1 MLGLIGAAA
10 LAAGLVA
17 APSAFG
23 VAQTIVANDNF
34 FSAAVYTMDQGDRPV
49 LQNAGSNPHNATA
62 TANGPDRQ
70 RLFESPTI
78 GTGTTQLNGTQY
90 LTAGSYAF
98 ICTVH
103 PDMVATLAVSGAG
116 TPVARPKVKLK
127 VLTKKLAKVAGKG
140 KLPVQV
146 NAVTASENVELEA
159 KLGKRTL
166 GTVSGISLAAGA
178 KRTAVIKSA
187 KKIRKVL
194 RKKNKATVRV
204 EATVP
209 FGSPAGAKRK
219 LK

>member
-1 MLGLIGAAA
+1 MISAAA

-49 LQNAGSNPHNATA
+49 LQNVGSNQHNATA
-62 TANGPDRQ
+62 TANGPDRK
-70 RLFESPTI
+70 RLFDSPTI
-78 GTGTTQLNGTQY
+78 GTGTSQLNGTQY

-116 TPVARPKVKLK
+116 TPVARPNVKLK
-127 VLTKKLAKVAGKG
+127 ILAKKLAQVASKG
-140 KLPVQV
+140 KLRVQV
-146 NAVTASENVELEA
+146 QGVTASENVELEA

-166 GTVSGISLAAGA
+166 GSVRGISLAAGA
-178 KRTAVIKSA
+178 MRSAVIKLTKAGKRQLA
-187 KKIRKVL
+187 KRS
-194 RKKNKATVRV
+194 KANVRV
-204 EATVP
+204 EADVP
-209 FGSPAGAKRK
+209 FGSPANAKRK